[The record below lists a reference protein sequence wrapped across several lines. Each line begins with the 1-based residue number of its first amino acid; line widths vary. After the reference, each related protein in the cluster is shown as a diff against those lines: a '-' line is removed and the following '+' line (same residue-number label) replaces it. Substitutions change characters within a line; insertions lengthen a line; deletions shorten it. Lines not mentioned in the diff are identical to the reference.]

1 MQMKNKKRIL
11 TVALLVFLIGL
22 FFILPAVQA
31 AASDCDGKSVV
42 ECIPTTVTT
51 GLSSKPVKDILV
63 NLLNWLLQIV
73 GIIAI
78 MGFVVSGI
86 MYLVSAG
93 NEEMI
98 KNAKKYMLY
107 CLVGV
112 AVVLASFVVIKTID
126 AILNANISGM

>member
-11 TVALLVFLIGL
+11 AVALLVFLVGW
-22 FFILPAVQA
+22 FFILPVVQA
-31 AASDCDGKSVV
+31 AVDNCSSTGGVV
-42 ECIPTTVTT
+42 GCIPTDT
-51 GLSSKPVKDILV
+51 GLSKQEIKPILV
-63 NLLNWLLQIV
+63 NLLNWLLGIL

-78 MGFVVSGI
+78 LGFVISGI

-98 KNAKKYMLY
+98 TKAKKYMLY
-107 CLVGV
+107 CLIGITV
-112 AVVLASFVVIKTID
+112 ALASFVVIKTID